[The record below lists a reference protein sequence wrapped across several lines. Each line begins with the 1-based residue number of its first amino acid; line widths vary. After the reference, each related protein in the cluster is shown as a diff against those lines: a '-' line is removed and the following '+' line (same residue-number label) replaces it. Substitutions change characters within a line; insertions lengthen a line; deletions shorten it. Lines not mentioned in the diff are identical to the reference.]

1 MKKILVLGLA
11 LVLSFI
17 ISIPVFADSDVESA
31 GNIFIF
37 EDSISRDFQSKGDV
51 YAFGNSIGLNG
62 TADGDIL
69 AFGNEITIN
78 SKEVKGSIRGAG
90 RYLNIMANSVSN
102 ITVAGQSI
110 KILDGTVAKGV
121 YIAGETINFL
131 GTAEDLYVAGE
142 RVIINGTITGDVKV
156 ECSQLIIGQ
165 NAKIDGEINVKGEKE
180 PEVLGDI
187 DASKVKFEQINNSN
201 EKSIKSNFSFG
212 SIVIKIISSIL
223 LALLLV
229 LICRR
234 DLEKTAVGL
243 VKKPWLPLVIGFCT
257 LIVLPIAAI
266 LTFITIVGIP
276 IGIISLT
283 IYGIIIYLS
292 PIVTS
297 IVIGKIFMKNINL
310 FLSSIASVVVLRLLL
325 LVPYLGG
332 ILRFICMLL
341 VLGVFILEIIDRIKD
356 NNKGN
361 VIKDY

>member
-1 MKKILVLGLA
+1 MKKILVLVLT
-11 LVLSFI
+11 LVLSLI
-17 ISIPVFADSDVESA
+17 ISIPVFANTDVESA

-37 EDSISRDFQSKGDV
+37 QDSISRDFQSKGDV

-69 AFGNEITIN
+69 AFGNEISIN

-90 RYLNIMANSVSN
+90 RYLNILANSVSN

-110 KILDGTVAKGV
+110 KILEGTVAKGV

-142 RVIINGTITGDVKV
+142 SVIINGTITGDVKV
-156 ECSQLIIGQ
+156 ECSQLTIGE
-165 NAKIDGEINVKGEKE
+165 NAKIDGKINVKSEKE
-180 PEVLGDI
+180 PEILGDI
-187 DASKVKFEQINNSN
+187 DASKINFEQINTSN
-201 EKSIKSNFSFG
+201 EKSIKSKFSLG
-212 SIVIKIISSIL
+212 GIIVKIISSIL

-234 DLEKTAVGL
+234 DLEKTTVNL
-243 VKKPWLPLVIGFCT
+243 MMKPWLPFVIGFCT
-257 LIVLPIAAI
+257 LVVLPIAAI

-276 IGIISLT
+276 IGVVSL
-283 IYGIIIYLS
+283 IVYGIIIYLS
-292 PIVTS
+292 PIVAS
-297 IVIGKIFMKNINL
+297 VVIGKIFMKNINL

-325 LVPYLGG
+325 LIPYLGG
-332 ILRFICMLL
+332 VLRFICMLL
-341 VLGVFILEIIDRIKD
+341 ALGVFILEIIDRIKD

-361 VIKDY
+361 ALKEY